1 MSDRSKVPGWPS
13 GKHCRG
19 LLVIVEGKKSLLL
32 NQTHTKSFTLLK
44 CSPHGCTGGAV
55 TITNPTA
62 ILDSAGLNHLV
73 TAYLLKR
80 TSKTENSTIYYL
92 YFI

>member
-1 MSDRSKVPGWPS
+1 MSDRLAKWKTLQGPFSYCG
-13 GKHCRG
+13 G
-19 LLVIVEGKKSLLL
+19 GKKSLLL
-32 NQTHTKSFTLLK
+32 NQKHTKSFTLLK